1 MKTSCGVLF
10 FFTRSGSDLSKF
22 IHLHCRTAV
31 GLGITK
37 KLAGQAGDFLFIRT
51 NQIQS
56 AYSTKIFYCV
66 HYVPQRK
73 INCIETKGKIESQCI
88 FCFDMY
94 TKTVDWTA
102 KVQNKD
108 KHIKFFWTHQLIST
122 LVGSKHSRFSRIF
135 FYQR

>member
-1 MKTSCGVLF
+1 MLQNLAKTSCGVLF

-31 GLGITK
+31 RLGITEK
-37 KLAGQAGDFLFIRT
+37 AARQAGNFLFIRT

-88 FCFDMY
+88 FCVDRY
-94 TKTVDWTA
+94 TKTLEWTA
-102 KVQNKD
+102 KVQNKELNSSGL
-108 KHIKFFWTHQLIST
+108 TS
-122 LVGSKHSRFSRIF
+122 
-135 FYQR
+135 